1 MGSSYSLPPI
11 AESIL
16 QPGFLLFTLPTR
28 PQPTI
33 KSRSKSWVCG
43 SSHDKE
49 WAGWWW
55 VCGVGSGGSGDC
67 VLVGGVRGLVM
78 VDPGYGW
85 WREMHE
91 AVDGDQVTRIT
102 VEVVQERVWRR
113 EGEIFVRYFLLIFCL
128 IQVILLLF
136 SKTSTKLVLSDISA
150 DVMHFRLVN
159 WQSINGRTEVLC
171 EIIR

>member
-1 MGSSYSLPPI
+1 MCSSYSLPPI
-11 AESIL
+11 AASIL
-16 QPGFLLFTLPTR
+16 EPGFLLFTLPTR

-49 WAGWWW
+49 WAGWRW
-55 VCGVGSGGSGDC
+55 VCGVGGSGDC
-67 VLVGGVRGLVM
+67 V
-78 VDPGYGW
+78 
-85 WREMHE
+85 HE

-102 VEVVQERVWRR
+102 VEVVQERVRR
-113 EGEIFVRYFLLIFCL
+113 RVGEIFVRYFLLILCL

-136 SKTSTKLVLSDISA
+136 SRTSTKLVLSDISA
-150 DVMHFRLVN
+150 DVMHFCLIN

>member
-1 MGSSYSLPPI
+1 
-11 AESIL
+11 
-16 QPGFLLFTLPTR
+16 
-28 PQPTI
+28 
-33 KSRSKSWVCG
+33 
-43 SSHDKE
+43 
-49 WAGWWW
+49 
-55 VCGVGSGGSGDC
+55 
-67 VLVGGVRGLVM
+67 
-78 VDPGYGW
+78 
-85 WREMHE
+85 MHE

-159 WQSINGRTEVLC
+159 
-171 EIIR
+171 